1 MDVLGMDLE
10 QYRLAEK
17 LTYDQL
23 AVRIGIPQGR
33 QAQAYALG
41 EQQPGTE
48 RLEEI
53 LRATG
58 GKVSVFAMHK
68 RRLDWLRNNG
78 KIRRIDVLNVPAKS
92 RSTVATRSA
101 HS

>member
-41 EQQPGTE
+41 ETQPGTE

-53 LRATG
+53 LRATKG
-58 GKVSVFAMHK
+58 RVSVFAMHK

-78 KIRRIDVLNVPAKS
+78 KIRRIDVVDHPAQGR
-92 RSTVATRSA
+92 RSVATSSA